1 MKTYEFSELSV
12 GHEADFTH
20 TFSLEDVAQF
30 SKLTGDFNPL
40 HADEE
45 YAKNTEFGGRVV
57 HGMLAGSLFSTLVGM
72 YLPGKYCLV
81 LSVEMQFHNPVRP
94 GQELKVRGEITN
106 KINSLKI
113 LEIKAKISDKD
124 NKILVPA
131 LIKVKVL
138 K

>member
-1 MKTYEFSELSV
+1 MKTYEFSDLSV
-12 GHEADFTH
+12 GQAADFIH
-20 TFSLEDVAQF
+20 TFSLEDVEQF

-57 HGMLAGSLFSTLVGM
+57 HGLLAGSLFSTLVGM

-94 GQELKVRGEITN
+94 NQEIRVHGEIVN

-113 LEIKAKISDKD
+113 LEIKAKIIDQD